1 MNSLSDNESEVC
13 RNEYNVLNSTD
24 YFISYYGNIMNT
36 ILMIILYVLSG
47 CWVASLLFGLTG
59 YRIVNIIFGIA
70 QIVLFIMLM

>member
-13 RNEYNVLNSTD
+13 RNEYNVWNSTD
-24 YFISYYGNIMNT
+24 YFISYYGIIMNT